1 MEDHIIVAGIN
12 AAAFRHSPLSFLR
25 KQSGNRHWG
34 RSPGL
39 TLFNLPSRKMFQWR
53 GWLNMY
59 MSLTV
64 AGTAFVLHEIPF

>member
-1 MEDHIIVAGIN
+1 MEDHIIVAGTN
-12 AAAFRHSPLSFLR
+12 AAAFRHSPLFFLR

-39 TLFNLPSRKMFQWR
+39 TQLNRPSRKTFQWR
-53 GWLNMY
+53 SWLNMN
-59 MSLTV
+59 MSFTV